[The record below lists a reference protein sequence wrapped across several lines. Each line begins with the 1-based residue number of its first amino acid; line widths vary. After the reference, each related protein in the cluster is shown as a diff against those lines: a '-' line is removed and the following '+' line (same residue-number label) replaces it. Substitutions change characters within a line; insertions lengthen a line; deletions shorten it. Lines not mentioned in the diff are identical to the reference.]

1 MNDYINEVERTL
13 KSLEIWLGQG
23 EGDIASLTDRFADRF
38 TMITPAG
45 SSLDKTGLRN
55 FLQAQQ
61 ASRRGLRITFDQ
73 LKIIHEWPQG
83 AVVYY
88 REQQSQQDAPE
99 NIRWAT
105 AVFSREEEIIRWLHL
120 QETLQS

>member
-1 MNDYINEVERTL
+1 MNDYINELERTL
-13 KSLEIWLGQG
+13 YALELWLSQG
-23 EGDIASLTDRFADRF
+23 EGDLAALTDRFADGF

-45 SSLDKTGLRN
+45 SSLDKTGLSH

-61 ASRRGLRITFDQ
+61 ANRRGLQITFDQ

-88 REQQSQQDAPE
+88 REQQNAQDAPE

-105 AVFSREEEIIRWLHL
+105 AVFSREGEKVRWLHL
-120 QETLQS
+120 QETLEN